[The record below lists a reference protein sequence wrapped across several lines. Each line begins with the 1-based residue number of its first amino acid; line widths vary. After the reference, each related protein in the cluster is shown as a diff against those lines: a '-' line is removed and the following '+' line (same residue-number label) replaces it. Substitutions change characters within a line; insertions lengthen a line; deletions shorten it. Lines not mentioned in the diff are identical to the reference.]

1 MQRQQQ
7 SVGAID
13 FYVRQF
19 VCKNHNIVKTV
30 IDIGLPLVY
39 NANVTKVIIIKE
51 GKNMNKRTLLTWI
64 YVLKI
69 CVAVVAGL
77 VAVCILA
84 SGIVNLARG
93 YSSSTLMD
101 AIDIIVGTVR
111 WGLWI
116 FVVGEGILYGVEY
129 LVKLNDKVSANI
141 VAKTFDLDDLE
152 RLYKLKQDGVVTEE
166 EFNKAKT
173 MLFKQLDVNE
183 TSPKKTPKKQKKT
196 NDAVSADGGA
206 K

>member
-1 MQRQQQ
+1 
-7 SVGAID
+7 
-13 FYVRQF
+13 
-19 VCKNHNIVKTV
+19 
-30 IDIGLPLVY
+30 
-39 NANVTKVIIIKE
+39 
-51 GKNMNKRTLLTWI
+51 MNKRTLFTWI

-173 MLFKQLDVNE
+173 MLFRQLDVNE
-183 TSPKKTPKKQKKT
+183 TSPKKPPKKQKKT

>member
-1 MQRQQQ
+1 M
-7 SVGAID
+7 D

-19 VCKNHNIVKTV
+19 VCKNHNIVKTI
-30 IDIGLPLVY
+30 IDIGLSLVY

-93 YSSSTLMD
+93 YISSTLMD
-101 AIDIIVGTVR
+101 AIDVIVATVR

-129 LVKLNDKVSANI
+129 LVKLNDKVSANM

-183 TSPKKTPKKQKKT
+183 TSPKKAKKKQKKT
-196 NDAVSADGGA
+196 TVTETSEGGA

>member
-1 MQRQQQ
+1 
-7 SVGAID
+7 
-13 FYVRQF
+13 
-19 VCKNHNIVKTV
+19 
-30 IDIGLPLVY
+30 
-39 NANVTKVIIIKE
+39 
-51 GKNMNKRTLLTWI
+51 MNKRTLLTWI

-77 VAVCILA
+77 VAVYILA

-93 YSSSTLMD
+93 YSSNTLMN
-101 AIDIIVGTVR
+101 AIDVIVGTVR
-111 WGLWI
+111 WGLWF
-116 FVVGEGILYGVEY
+116 FVIGEGILYGVEY
-129 LVKLNDKVSANI
+129 LVKLNDKVSANM

-183 TSPKKTPKKQKKT
+183 TSPKKAKKKQKKT
-196 NDAVSADGGA
+196 NDAATSDGGA

>member
-1 MQRQQQ
+1 M
-7 SVGAID
+7 D

-19 VCKNHNIVKTV
+19 VCKNHNIVKTI
-30 IDIGLPLVY
+30 IDIGLSLVY
-39 NANVTKVIIIKE
+39 NASVTKVIIIKE

-77 VAVCILA
+77 VAVYILA

-93 YSSSTLMD
+93 YSSSTLMN
-101 AIDIIVGTVR
+101 AIDVIVGTIR

-116 FVVGEGILYGVEY
+116 FVVGEGVLYGLEY
-129 LVKLNDKVSANI
+129 LVKLNDKVSANM

-152 RLYKLKQDGVVTEE
+152 RFYKLKQDGVVTEE

>member
-1 MQRQQQ
+1 M
-7 SVGAID
+7 D

-19 VCKNHNIVKTV
+19 VCKNHNIVKTI
-30 IDIGLPLVY
+30 IDIGLSLVY
-39 NANVTKVIIIKE
+39 NASVTKVIIIKE

-77 VAVCILA
+77 VAVYILA

-93 YSSSTLMD
+93 YISSTLMD
-101 AIDIIVGTVR
+101 AIDVIVGTIR
-111 WGLWI
+111 WGLWF
-116 FVVGEGILYGVEY
+116 FVIGEGILYGVEY
-129 LVKLNDKVSANI
+129 LVKLNDKVGANM

-152 RLYKLKQDGVVTEE
+152 RLYKMKQDGVVTEE

-173 MLFKQLDVNE
+173 LLFKQLDVNE
-183 TSPKKTPKKQKKT
+183 TSPKKTSKKQKKT

>member
-1 MQRQQQ
+1 M
-7 SVGAID
+7 D

-19 VCKNHNIVKTV
+19 VCKNHNIVKTI
-30 IDIGLPLVY
+30 IDIGLSLVY
-39 NANVTKVIIIKE
+39 NASVTKVIIIKE

-93 YSSSTLMD
+93 YISSTLMD

-116 FVVGEGILYGVEY
+116 FVVGEGVLYGVEY

-152 RLYKLKQDGVVTEE
+152 RLYKMKQDGVVTEE

-173 MLFKQLDVNE
+173 LLFKQLDVNE
-183 TSPKKTPKKQKKT
+183 TSPKKAKKKQKKT

>member
-1 MQRQQQ
+1 
-7 SVGAID
+7 
-13 FYVRQF
+13 
-19 VCKNHNIVKTV
+19 
-30 IDIGLPLVY
+30 
-39 NANVTKVIIIKE
+39 
-51 GKNMNKRTLLTWI
+51 MNKRTLLTWI

-93 YSSSTLMD
+93 YTSSTLMD
-101 AIDIIVGTVR
+101 AIDVIVAPVR

-129 LVKLNDKVSANI
+129 LVKLNDKVSANM

-152 RLYKLKQDGVVTEE
+152 RLYKMKQDGVVTEE

-183 TSPKKTPKKQKKT
+183 TSPKKAPKKQKKT
-196 NDAVSADGGA
+196 NDASTSEGGA

>member
-1 MQRQQQ
+1 M
-7 SVGAID
+7 D

-39 NANVTKVIIIKE
+39 NASVTKVIIIKE

-77 VAVCILA
+77 VAVYRLA
-84 SGIVNLARG
+84 SGIYSLALG
-93 YSSSTLMD
+93 NTSNALTY
-101 AIDIIVGTVR
+101 AISLIIGILR
-111 WGLWI
+111 DGLWI

-129 LVKLNDKVSANI
+129 LVKLNDKVNANI
-141 VAKTFDLDDLE
+141 VAKALDVDDLE
-152 RLYKLKQDGVVTEE
+152 RLYKMKQDGVVTEE

-173 MLFKQLDVNE
+173 LLFKQLDVNE
-183 TSPKKTPKKQKKT
+183 TSPRKAKKKQKKT
-196 NDAVSADGGA
+196 NDASTSEGGA

>member
-1 MQRQQQ
+1 M
-7 SVGAID
+7 D

-19 VCKNHNIVKTV
+19 VCKNHNIVKTI

-101 AIDIIVGTVR
+101 AIDVIVGTVR

-129 LVKLNDKVSANI
+129 LVKLNDKVSANMA
-141 VAKTFDLDDLE
+141 AKTFDLDDLE
-152 RLYKLKQDGVVTEE
+152 RLYKMKQDGVVTEE

-183 TSPKKTPKKQKKT
+183 TSPKKAPKKQKKT
-196 NDAVSADGGA
+196 TVTETSEGGA

>member
-1 MQRQQQ
+1 M
-7 SVGAID
+7 D

-30 IDIGLPLVY
+30 IDIGLSLVY
-39 NANVTKVIIIKE
+39 NASVTKVIIIKE

-77 VAVCILA
+77 VAVYILA

-93 YSSSTLMD
+93 YSSSTLMN
-101 AIDIIVGTVR
+101 AIDVIVGTIR
-111 WGLWI
+111 WGLWF
-116 FVVGEGILYGVEY
+116 FVIGEGILYGVEY
-129 LVKLNDKVSANI
+129 LVKLNDKVSANM

>member
-1 MQRQQQ
+1 M
-7 SVGAID
+7 D

-30 IDIGLPLVY
+30 IDIGLSLVY
-39 NANVTKVIIIKE
+39 NASVTKVIIIKE

-129 LVKLNDKVSANI
+129 LVKLNDKVNANI

-183 TSPKKTPKKQKKT
+183 TSPKKAKKKQKKT
-196 NDAVSADGGA
+196 TVTETSDGGA

>member
-1 MQRQQQ
+1 
-7 SVGAID
+7 
-13 FYVRQF
+13 
-19 VCKNHNIVKTV
+19 
-30 IDIGLPLVY
+30 
-39 NANVTKVIIIKE
+39 
-51 GKNMNKRTLLTWI
+51 MNKRTLLTWI

-183 TSPKKTPKKQKKT
+183 TSPKKAKKKQKKT
-196 NDAVSADGGA
+196 TVTETSEGGA

>member
-1 MQRQQQ
+1 M
-7 SVGAID
+7 D

-30 IDIGLPLVY
+30 IDIGLSLVY

-101 AIDIIVGTVR
+101 AIDVIVGTIR
-111 WGLWI
+111 WGLWF
-116 FVVGEGILYGVEY
+116 FVIGEGILYGVEY
-129 LVKLNDKVSANI
+129 LVKLNDKVSANM

-183 TSPKKTPKKQKKT
+183 TSSKKAKKKQKKT
-196 NDAVSADGGA
+196 NDAATSDGGA

>member
-1 MQRQQQ
+1 M
-7 SVGAID
+7 D

-19 VCKNHNIVKTV
+19 VCKNHNIVKTI
-30 IDIGLPLVY
+30 IDIGLSLVY
-39 NANVTKVIIIKE
+39 NASVTKVIIIKE

-77 VAVCILA
+77 VAVYILA

-93 YSSSTLMD
+93 YSSSTLMN
-101 AIDIIVGTVR
+101 AIDVIVGTIR
-111 WGLWI
+111 WGLWF
-116 FVVGEGILYGVEY
+116 FVIGEGILYGVEY

-173 MLFKQLDVNE
+173 LLFKQLDVNE

>member
-1 MQRQQQ
+1 M
-7 SVGAID
+7 D

-19 VCKNHNIVKTV
+19 VCKNHNIVKTI
-30 IDIGLPLVY
+30 IDIGLSLVY
-39 NANVTKVIIIKE
+39 NASVTKVIIIKE
-51 GKNMNKRTLLTWI
+51 GKNMNKRTLFTWI

-93 YSSSTLMD
+93 YISSTLMD

-116 FVVGEGILYGVEY
+116 FVVGEGVLYGVEY
-129 LVKLNDKVSANI
+129 LVKLNDKVSANM

-152 RLYKLKQDGVVTEE
+152 RLYKMKQDGVVTEE

-183 TSPKKTPKKQKKT
+183 TSPKKAKKKQRKT
-196 NDAVSADGGA
+196 NDASTSEGSA

>member
-1 MQRQQQ
+1 MKRQF
-7 SVGAID
+7 VGAFD

-19 VCKNHNIVKTV
+19 AYGNHNIVKNP

-39 NANVTKVIIIKE
+39 NAIVTKVIIIKE
-51 GKNMNKRTLLTWI
+51 GKNMNKRTLLNWI

-69 CVAVVAGL
+69 CVAVVAVL

-84 SGIVNLARG
+84 EGITSLARG
-93 YSSSTLMD
+93 YSSNKLMD
-101 AIDIIVGTVR
+101 AINVIVGTVR
-111 WGLWI
+111 WGLWT

-129 LVKLNDKVSANI
+129 LVKLNDKLSANM

-152 RLYKLKQDGVVTEE
+152 RLYKLKQEGVVTEE

-173 MLFKQLDVNE
+173 LLFNQLDVKE
-183 TSPKKTPKKQKKT
+183 TLPKKAPKKQKKAKDT
-196 NDAVSADGGA
+196 VTTDGGA

>member
-1 MQRQQQ
+1 M
-7 SVGAID
+7 D
-13 FYVRQF
+13 FYVRKF
-19 VCKNHNIVKTV
+19 VCKNHNIVKTI
-30 IDIGLPLVY
+30 IDIDLPLVY
-39 NANVTKVIIIKE
+39 NTNVTKVIIIKE

-93 YSSSTLMD
+93 YSSSTLME
-101 AIDIIVGTVR
+101 AIDVIVGTVR

-129 LVKLNDKVSANI
+129 LVKLNDKVSANM

-173 MLFKQLDVNE
+173 MLFKQLIVNE
-183 TSPKKTPKKQKKT
+183 TSPKKAKKKQKKT
-196 NDAVSADGGA
+196 NDAATSDGGA

>member
-30 IDIGLPLVY
+30 I
-39 NANVTKVIIIKE
+39 
-51 GKNMNKRTLLTWI
+51 
-64 YVLKI
+64 
-69 CVAVVAGL
+69 
-77 VAVCILA
+77 
-84 SGIVNLARG
+84 
-93 YSSSTLMD
+93 
-101 AIDIIVGTVR
+101 
-111 WGLWI
+111 
-116 FVVGEGILYGVEY
+116 
-129 LVKLNDKVSANI
+129 
-141 VAKTFDLDDLE
+141 DLDDLE

>member
-1 MQRQQQ
+1 M
-7 SVGAID
+7 D

-19 VCKNHNIVKTV
+19 VCKNHNIVKTI
-30 IDIGLPLVY
+30 IDIGLSLVY
-39 NANVTKVIIIKE
+39 NAIVTKVIIIKE

-84 SGIVNLARG
+84 SGVVNLARG
-93 YSSSTLMD
+93 YSSSKLMD
-101 AIDIIVGTVR
+101 AIDVIVATVR
-111 WGLWI
+111 WGLWTFI
-116 FVVGEGILYGVEY
+116 VGEGILYGVEY

>member
-1 MQRQQQ
+1 M
-7 SVGAID
+7 D

-19 VCKNHNIVKTV
+19 VCKNHNIVKTI

-51 GKNMNKRTLLTWI
+51 GKNMNKRTVLTWI

-77 VAVCILA
+77 VAVYRLA
-84 SGIVNLARG
+84 SGIYSLVLGNTSNALTYAINL
-93 YSSSTLMD
+93 
-101 AIDIIVGTVR
+101 IIGILR
-111 WGLWI
+111 DGLWF
-116 FVVGEGILYGVEY
+116 FVIGEGILYGVEY
-129 LVKLNDKVSANI
+129 LVKLNDKVSANM
-141 VAKTFDLDDLE
+141 VAKALDIDDLE
-152 RLYKLKQDGVVTEE
+152 RLYKMKQDGVVTEE

-173 MLFKQLDVNE
+173 LLFKQLDENE
-183 TSPKKTPKKQKKT
+183 TSPKKAKKKQRKT
-196 NDAVSADGGA
+196 NDASTSEGGA

>member
-1 MQRQQQ
+1 M
-7 SVGAID
+7 D

-30 IDIGLPLVY
+30 IDIGLSLVY
-39 NANVTKVIIIKE
+39 NASVTKVIIIKE

-77 VAVCILA
+77 VAVYRLA
-84 SGIVNLARG
+84 SGIYSLALG
-93 YSSSTLMD
+93 NTSNALTY
-101 AIDIIVGTVR
+101 AISLIIGILR
-111 WGLWI
+111 DGLWI

-129 LVKLNDKVSANI
+129 LVKLNDKVNANI
-141 VAKTFDLDDLE
+141 VAKALDVDDLE
-152 RLYKLKQDGVVTEE
+152 RLYKMKQDGVVTEE

-173 MLFKQLDVNE
+173 LLFKQLDENE
-183 TSPKKTPKKQKKT
+183 TSSKKAKKKQKKT
-196 NDAVSADGGA
+196 NDASTSEGGA

>member
-1 MQRQQQ
+1 
-7 SVGAID
+7 
-13 FYVRQF
+13 
-19 VCKNHNIVKTV
+19 
-30 IDIGLPLVY
+30 
-39 NANVTKVIIIKE
+39 
-51 GKNMNKRTLLTWI
+51 MNKRTLLTWI

-93 YSSSTLMD
+93 YISSTLMD
-101 AIDIIVGTVR
+101 AIDVIVATVR

-129 LVKLNDKVSANI
+129 LVKLNDKVSANM

-152 RLYKLKQDGVVTEE
+152 RLYKMKQDGVVTEE

>member
-1 MQRQQQ
+1 M
-7 SVGAID
+7 D

-30 IDIGLPLVY
+30 IDIGLSLVY
-39 NANVTKVIIIKE
+39 NASVTKVIIIKE

-93 YSSSTLMD
+93 YISSTLMD
-101 AIDIIVGTVR
+101 AIDVIVATVR

-129 LVKLNDKVSANI
+129 LVKLNDKVSANM

-152 RLYKLKQDGVVTEE
+152 HLYKMKQDGVVTEE

>member
-1 MQRQQQ
+1 M
-7 SVGAID
+7 D

-19 VCKNHNIVKTV
+19 VCKNHNIVKTI
-30 IDIGLPLVY
+30 IDIGLSLVY
-39 NANVTKVIIIKE
+39 NSSVTKVIIIKE

-77 VAVCILA
+77 VAVYILA

-93 YSSSTLMD
+93 YSSSTLMN
-101 AIDIIVGTVR
+101 AIDVIVGTIR
-111 WGLWI
+111 WGLWF
-116 FVVGEGILYGVEY
+116 FVIGEGILYGVEY

-173 MLFKQLDVNE
+173 LLFKQLDVNE